1 VGKRSRKRGGSG
13 AAESS
18 STRAE
23 RDAARSRRAEAAAA
37 GGGATSSGP
46 GPGASRRRRSGAERP
61 APPWGSFPLTEL
73 VVLLGLLLAVGGFL
87 VGVEDGRGR
96 TMFGAGVVL
105 GALGG
110 LEIVVRD
117 HFAGYR
123 SHTTL
128 ISGVAAFVVITAV
141 VLVLREVAPTLPP
154 YAALS
159 AALVAG
165 GVVFGL
171 AFRQLRRTFQTRSGG
186 LSYR

>member
-1 VGKRSRKRGGSG
+1 M
-13 AAESS
+13 
-18 STRAE
+18 
-23 RDAARSRRAEAAAA
+23 
-37 GGGATSSGP
+37 
-46 GPGASRRRRSGAERP
+46 
-61 APPWGSFPLTEL
+61 
-73 VVLLGLLLAVGGFL
+73 LLGLLLAVGGVI
-87 VGVEDGRGR
+87 VGVEEGRGR

-117 HFAGYR
+117 HFAGHR

-128 ISGVAAFVVITAV
+128 LSGAAAFVVITVAV
-141 VLVLREVAPTLPP
+141 LALREVAPSMPP

-165 GVVFGL
+165 GIAFGL
-171 AFRQLRRTFQTRSGG
+171 VFRQLRRVFQNRSGG

>member
-1 VGKRSRKRGGSG
+1 MGRRSRKRGYAG
-13 AAESS
+13 AGGGS

-23 RDAARSRRAEAAAA
+23 RDAARRERVEEA
-37 GGGATSSGP
+37 GGGAAEPRAATATGSK
-46 GPGASRRRRSGAERP
+46 RRPTAERP
-61 APPWGSFPLTEL
+61 KAPWGSFPLTEL
-73 VVLLGLLLAVGGFL
+73 VVLFGMLLAVGGFV
-87 VGVEDGRGR
+87 VGVEGGRGQ
-96 TMFGAGVVL
+96 TMFAAGVVL

-128 ISGVAAFVVITAV
+128 LSGVAAFVVITAV
-141 VLVLREVAPTLPP
+141 VLALREIAPEMAP

-159 AALVAG
+159 VGLVAG
-165 GVVFGL
+165 AIVFAV
-171 AFRQLRRTFQTRSGG
+171 AFRQLRRVFQTRSGG

>member
-1 VGKRSRKRGGSG
+1 MGRRSRKRGFSG
-13 AAESS
+13 AGGS

-23 RDAARSRRAEAAAA
+23 RDTARRERAADAASQGA
-37 GGGATSSGP
+37 GRGGTAPSP
-46 GPGASRRRRSGAERP
+46 SRRRATGERP
-61 APPWGSFPLTEL
+61 RPPWGAFPLSEL
-73 VVLLGLLLAVGGFL
+73 VVLLGMLLAVGGL
-87 VGVEDGRGR
+87 IVGVEGGRGR

-128 ISGVAAFVVITAV
+128 LSGVAAFAIITA
-141 VLVLREVAPTLPP
+141 LVLALSELVPSMPP

-165 GVVFGL
+165 ALVFGL
-171 AFRQLRRTFQTRSGG
+171 AFRQLRRIFQHRSGG

>member
-1 VGKRSRKRGGSG
+1 VGKRSRKRGAT
-13 AAESS
+13 AAASA

-23 RDAARSRRAEAAAA
+23 RDAARRKRAEAAAA
-37 GGGATSSGP
+37 SEGAGRRP
-46 GPGASRRRRSGAERP
+46 ASAAARRRSTADRP

-73 VVLLGLLLAVGGFL
+73 VVLLGLLLAVGGVL
-87 VGVEDGRGR
+87 LGVEEGRGR

-110 LEIVVRD
+110 LEIVIRD

-128 ISGVAAFVVITAV
+128 LSGVAAFVVITAA
-141 VLVLREVAPTLPP
+141 VLALREIVPSMPP

-165 GVVFGL
+165 GIVFAL
-171 AFRQLRRTFQTRSGG
+171 SFRQLRRTFQNRSGG

>member
-1 VGKRSRKRGGSG
+1 MGKRSRKRGAAG
-13 AAESS
+13 AGGPST
-18 STRAE
+18 TRAE
-23 RDAARSRRAEAAAA
+23 RDAARSERAQVPA
-37 GGGATSSGP
+37 GGGAPAPRDAAPTP
-46 GPGASRRRRSGAERP
+46 RRRSSGERP
-61 APPWGSFPLTEL
+61 PPPWGSFPLTEL

-87 VGVEDGRGR
+87 LGVEGGRGR

-128 ISGVAAFVVITAV
+128 ISGVAAFVVITVAV
-141 VLVLREVAPTLPP
+141 LALREVAPTIPP

-165 GVVFGL
+165 AIVFGL
-171 AFRQLRRTFQTRSGG
+171 AFRQLRRVFQNRSGG

>member
-1 VGKRSRKRGGSG
+1 MGKRSRKRGVAG
-13 AAESS
+13 AEGPA

-23 RDAARSRRAEAAAA
+23 RDAARTRRAESGAAD
-37 GGGATSSGP
+37 
-46 GPGASRRRRSGAERP
+46 GASSAGSSAAKPRRRSTAKRP

-128 ISGVAAFVVITAV
+128 ISGLAAFVVITAA
-141 VLVLREVAPTLPP
+141 VLLLRELAPTMPP

-165 GVVFGL
+165 AVAFGL
-171 AFRQLRRTFQTRSGG
+171 AFRQLRRVFQSRSGG

>member
-1 VGKRSRKRGGSG
+1 MGKRSRKRGAAGLAGS
-13 AAESS
+13 AP
-18 STRAE
+18 TRAE
-23 RDAARSRRAEAAAA
+23 RDAARSRRAEAAASSSRAA
-37 GGGATSSGP
+37 GAGP
-46 GPGASRRRRSGAERP
+46 RRRSTAERP
-61 APPWGSFPLTEL
+61 PPPWGSFPLTEL

-87 VGVEDGRGR
+87 VGVEEGRGR

-128 ISGVAAFVVITAV
+128 ISGVAAFVVVTVA
-141 VLVLREVAPTLPP
+141 VLVLRELVPTMPP

-171 AFRQLRRTFQTRSGG
+171 VFRQLRRIFQSRSGG

>member
-1 VGKRSRKRGGSG
+1 MGKRSRKRGTPAGSG
-13 AAESS
+13 

-23 RDAARSRRAEAAAA
+23 RDAARRERAAAA
-37 GGGATSSGP
+37 
-46 GPGASRRRRSGAERP
+46 ASPAGSASAHPAPRRRRGHPAERP
-61 APPWGSFPLTEL
+61 PPPWGSFPLSEL
-73 VVLLGLLLAVGGFL
+73 VILLGLLLAAGGFI
-87 VGVEDGRGR
+87 VGVESGRGR

-110 LEIVVRD
+110 LEVVVRD

-128 ISGVAAFVVITAV
+128 LSGVAAFVVITAG
-141 VLVLREVAPTLPP
+141 VLLLREVAPSLPP

-159 AALVAG
+159 AALVVG
-165 GVVFGL
+165 GIVFGL
-171 AFRQLRRTFQTRSGG
+171 SFRQLRRVFQNRSGG